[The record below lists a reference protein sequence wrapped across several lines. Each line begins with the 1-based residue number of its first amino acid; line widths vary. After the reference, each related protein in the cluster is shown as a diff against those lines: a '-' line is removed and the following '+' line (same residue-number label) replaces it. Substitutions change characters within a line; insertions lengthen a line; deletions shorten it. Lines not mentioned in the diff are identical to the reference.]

1 MVMEAPPAGVRGEG
15 GVRVVGPSPV
25 EVRTGEVEAKVARAC
40 GARNAADAELVGLV
54 ATVIGEGLWR
64 QVGIVS
70 PEHWVRWKTG
80 AGTALAHAL
89 VRVASRLH
97 ELPVTAAAF
106 GRGELSFDQVKAI
119 VDHAPTRYE
128 AAAAR
133 LAAQLMVPQLLAALR
148 AYSFDPDPGAGGE
161 AAPAGDGGAGPAGD
175 PGPAGGAG
183 PAGGEGGGTDPGAE
197 PGAGEGGGSG
207 PAGGD
212 AGPAG
217 GGEPADPAGGGP
229 GGGVGEGRSSGPAA
243 PAAAEGPS
251 RNRRRLWAG
260 FRDDGWYA
268 IYGLLPPDE
277 GALVDH
283 ALRAAMDDLYRRQ
296 HRPSTATTSGRRATA
311 AQANGSNGDT
321 AGPTPPAPGTGAP
334 DPAGTGQAGTHHPTP
349 PPAGTHHPTPPP
361 AGTGDTT
368 PPPDSAGTGTPDPAG
383 TGDGARPGTGD
394 ARARAAVSLADAW
407 LHLIDTA
414 ATNPAQP
421 RTLRQRYRV
430 NIDIDAHT
438 LQHWAQGRRPQL
450 HLGPYLG
457 QALFDALRC
466 DTSARIVLTEHGLP
480 AAYGPLVDTI
490 PERIRNRIYRRD
502 RHCRYPGCTNRIT
515 EVHHLTHRAQGGWT
529 TETNLICLCHT
540 HHRAHHAGLFTITG
554 DPTRADG
561 LTFTNPH
568 GTPIAGPAP
577 PRTHPQPPTGTWHH
591 PPGHRLE
598 RRWLHLNPNPPQP
611 THN

>member
-1 MVMEAPPAGVRGEG
+1 MVMEAPPGGVTGEVR

-70 PEHWVRWKTG
+70 PVHWVRWKTG

-133 LAAQLMVPQLLAALR
+133 LATQLMVPQLLAALR

-175 PGPAGGAG
+175 PGPADGAG

-212 AGPAG
+212 AGPA

-296 HRPSTATTSGRRATA
+296 RRPPTATTPTSGRRATPAPADA
-311 AQANGSNGDT
+311 ATAGQGHTAQPGGGNGDT
-321 AGPTPPAPGTGAP
+321 AGPTPPTPGTGDTAPPGTHAP
-334 DPAGTGQAGTHHPTP
+334 DPADAARSGAGA
-349 PPAGTHHPTPPP
+349 AG
-361 AGTGDTT
+361 AK
-368 PPPDSAGTGTPDPAG
+368 
-383 TGDGARPGTGD
+383 
-394 ARARAAVSLADAW
+394 AAVSLADAW

-438 LQHWAQGRRPQL
+438 LTDWAQGRRPQL

-466 DTSARIVLTEHGLP
+466 DTSARIVLTEHGQA

-577 PRTHPQPPTGTWHH
+577 PRTHPHPPTGTWHH
-591 PPGHRLE
+591 PPGYRLE